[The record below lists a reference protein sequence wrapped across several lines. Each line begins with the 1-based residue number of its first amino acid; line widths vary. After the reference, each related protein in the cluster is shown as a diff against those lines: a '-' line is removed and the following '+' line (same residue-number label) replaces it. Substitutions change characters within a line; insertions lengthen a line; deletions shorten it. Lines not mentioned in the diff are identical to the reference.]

1 MDHNN
6 PSSSFKGDLTNLL
19 LEDTPSKRPNT
30 NNLYANYPSNSNSN
44 TNSYLYSSQPN
55 QQQG

>member
-6 PSSSFKGDLTNLL
+6 PSSSFKGDLTTLL
-19 LEDTPSKRPNT
+19 LEDTPSKRPNPNNPNAIYSSNT
-30 NNLYANYPSNSNSN
+30 NNN
-44 TNSYLYSSQPN
+44 TNSYLYSSQPT